1 MRTSTIRSIAHAL
14 PAAVLTY
21 EELAARFGEKEVA
34 SIAKMSGIRDRRVA
48 APGQCASDLA
58 AAAARRLFDHARVD
72 PSTIDALIFT
82 SQTPDYRTP
91 ATACKLQSDL
101 GLPER
106 CAAFDMNQAC
116 AAFIFSMQVAHS
128 LVAAGT
134 AARVLLLNADVIT
147 AYVNPLDR
155 GLATLHG
162 DAAAA
167 TLVEPCESEAGGVE
181 FFDFGT
187 SGRDYDK
194 LIVAAGG
201 ARRPSNADTAVESVD
216 SDGNHRTAEQLYMDG
231 PAVFHFVLH
240 KVKSFLKNLLERRG
254 LSWNEYDVV
263 LFHQANKTMVDLLYK
278 SLGIAPEKRFY
289 YMERVGNSAGATTP
303 CLLAQAWREG
313 VIRPGSRTLLCAFGG
328 GLAWG
333 AFSIKWPQ
341 DADAAVP
348 GCVDVPAARSDA
360 FDKLSTE
367 VIA

>member
-1 MRTSTIRSIAHAL
+1 MKTSTIRAIAHAL
-14 PAAVLTY
+14 PATVLTY
-21 EELAARFGEKEVA
+21 EELTQRFGEKEVA
-34 SIAKMSGIRDRRVA
+34 SICKMSGIRDRRVV

-58 AAAARRLFDHARVD
+58 VAAARRLFEQKSVD

-91 ATACKLQSDL
+91 ATACKLHADL

-106 CAAFDMNQAC
+106 CATFDMNQAC
-116 AAFIFSMQVAHS
+116 AAFIFSMQVGHS

-134 AARVLLLNADVIT
+134 ASRVLLLNADAIT
-147 AYVNPLDR
+147 TYVNPLDR

-162 DAAAA
+162 DAAVA
-167 TLVEPCESEAGGVE
+167 TLVEPCEPEAGGVE

-194 LIVAAGG
+194 LIVRAGG
-201 ARRPSNADTAVESVD
+201 ARLPSSDQTRIESID
-216 SDGNHRTAEQLYMDG
+216 GDGNHRTAEQLYMDG

-240 KVKSFLKNLLERRG
+240 KVKAFLKDLLARQR
-254 LSWNEYDVV
+254 LSIADYDMV
-263 LFHQANKTMVDLLYK
+263 LFHQANKTMVELLYK
-278 SLGIAPEKRFY
+278 SLGVPPEKRFY

-313 VIRPGSRTLLCAFGG
+313 VVKPGSRTLLCAFGG

-333 AFSIKWPQ
+333 AFSIRWPE
-341 DADAAVP
+341 DANAAVP
-348 GCVDVPAARSDA
+348 GDVDAPAEYAA
-360 FDKLSTE
+360 ATAELQPPTT
-367 VIA
+367 

>member
-1 MRTSTIRSIAHAL
+1 MKTSTIRAIAHAL

-34 SIAKMSGIRDRRVA
+34 SICKMSGIRDRRVV

-58 AAAARRLFDHARVD
+58 VAAARRLFDHTKVD
-72 PSTIDALIFT
+72 PATIDALIFT

-91 ATACKLQSDL
+91 ATASKLQAVL

-106 CAAFDMNQAC
+106 CSAFDMNQAC

-134 AARVLLLNADVIT
+134 ASRALVLNADAIT
-147 AYVNPLDR
+147 TYVNPRDR

-162 DAAAA
+162 DAAVA
-167 TLVEPCESEAGGVE
+167 TLVEPCEAECGGVE
-181 FFDFGT
+181 FFEFGV
-187 SGRDYDK
+187 SGRDFDK
-194 LIVAAGG
+194 LIVPAGA
-201 ARRPSNADTAVESVD
+201 ARRPSSPETRQETADG
-216 SDGNHRTAEQLYMDG
+216 DGNLRSPEQLYMDG

-240 KVKSFLKNLLERRG
+240 KVKGFLKELLQRRG
-254 LSWNEYDVV
+254 LSFADFDMV

-278 SLGIAPEKRFY
+278 SLGVPPEKRFY

-313 VIRPGSRTLLCAFGG
+313 MIKPGSRTLLCAFGG
-328 GLAWG
+328 GLSWG

-348 GCVDVPAARSDA
+348 GDVDVPAVNNEATS
-360 FDKLSTE
+360 
-367 VIA
+367 